1 MFSKDKI
8 AVNVKVGDWKEAIR
22 FVGGLLESA
31 GSVKSDYTEA
41 MINAV
46 NEFGSYIVIL
56 PNFALAHAAPSDA
69 VLKDDIALITLAE
82 PVQFGSPND
91 PVYVIMALCS
101 TDGKSHLESLANI
114 AAMLMKEDTIG
125 RIKNAKTVDEI
136 LEITSQ
142 A

>member
-8 AVNVKVGDWKEAIR
+8 AVNVKAGDWKEAIR
-22 FVGGLLESA
+22 VVGGLLESA
-31 GSVKSDYTEA
+31 GSIKSDYTEA
-41 MINAV
+41 MINAI
-46 NEFGSYIVIL
+46 NEFGPYIVIL

-114 AAMLMKEDTIG
+114 AAMLMEEDTIG
-125 RIKNAKTVDEI
+125 KLKNAKTAEEI